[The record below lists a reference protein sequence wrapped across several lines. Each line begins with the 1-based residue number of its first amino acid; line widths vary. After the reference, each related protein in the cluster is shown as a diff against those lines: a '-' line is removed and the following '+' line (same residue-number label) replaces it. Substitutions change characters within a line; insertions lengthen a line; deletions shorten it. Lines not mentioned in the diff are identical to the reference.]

1 MDDFS
6 LFMLIFLCITIGT
19 FLGAF
24 LMWYFT
30 PKAMK
35 DKLERLD
42 NFMNETKQHEEELVK
57 YHNVVIKYGIQINKY
72 LVEVINNNIGKTIDK
87 KMVEDINFKFV
98 EINQCK
104 ENEAQKYLL
113 SMNQRLKKLVE
124 KVEVEDAKKI

>member
-6 LFMLIFLCITIGT
+6 LFMLIFLCIAIGV
-19 FLGAF
+19 FLGAI

-35 DKLERLD
+35 DKLEKLD

-57 YHNVVIKYGIQINKY
+57 YHNVAIKYGIQINKY

-87 KMVEDINFKFV
+87 KMIEDINFKFI
-98 EINQCK
+98 EINHNK

-113 SMNQRLKKLVE
+113 NMNQRLKKLVE
-124 KVEVEDAKKI
+124 KVEEEENV